1 MILKVIAGGSISD
14 RPRQS
19 CVNNRHICFV
29 YRTYFMQSMIQKKMQ
44 GECKQSQEAIHHSAY
59 VFFINISTK
68 LQLCSFHE
76 REVHGRGIKTD
87 NLYHRSPV
95 VSQPFLSASMCRQY
109 QLHWQCHSF
118 SGMDW
123 NDDNVKRPLQKDTRL
138 RKSRK
143 LK

>member
-1 MILKVIAGGSISD
+1 
-14 RPRQS
+14 
-19 CVNNRHICFV
+19 
-29 YRTYFMQSMIQKKMQ
+29 MQSMIQKKMQ
-44 GECKQSQEAIHHSAY
+44 CECKQSQEAIHHSAY

-109 QLHWQCHSF
+109 QLH
-118 SGMDW
+118 
-123 NDDNVKRPLQKDTRL
+123 
-138 RKSRK
+138 
-143 LK
+143 